1 MGCDDGR
8 QRGCLVTSNFA
19 PPFAEISQVWASPEE
34 HAAVAA
40 FLAHEAEAIDSRD
53 FATWL
58 SLVDDEFTYQVPVPR
73 TPDNPFSPHFDS
85 RSMLID
91 ESKWSLESQWFRRL
105 DLDLYE
111 LSWAENPPVRFR
123 HFVSNIRVRR
133 TDDPKVLDVRSNVM
147 LVGTRQSD
155 APKFLTGERSDA
167 ISVVDDGYR
176 LTRRWV
182 VLDQVVIDFPQL
194 RIML

>member
-1 MGCDDGR
+1 M
-8 QRGCLVTSNFA
+8 TAAFA
-19 PPFAEISQVWASPEE
+19 PPFADASTEWATAEV
-34 HAAVAA
+34 HAAVTS
-40 FLAHEAEAIDSRD
+40 FLAREAEAMDKRD
-53 FATWL
+53 YATWL
-58 SLVDDEFTYQVPVPR
+58 TLVEDDFTYLVPVPR
-73 TPDNPFSPHFDS
+73 TPDNPFSPHYDT

-105 DLDLYE
+105 DREIYE

-123 HFVSNIRVRR
+123 HFVTDVRVRVSSN
-133 TDDPKVLDVRSNVM
+133 PAVLDVRSNVM

-155 APKFLTGERSDA
+155 APKFITGERIDA
-167 ISVVDDGYR
+167 VNVVDGGFR
-176 LTRRWV
+176 LAHRWV